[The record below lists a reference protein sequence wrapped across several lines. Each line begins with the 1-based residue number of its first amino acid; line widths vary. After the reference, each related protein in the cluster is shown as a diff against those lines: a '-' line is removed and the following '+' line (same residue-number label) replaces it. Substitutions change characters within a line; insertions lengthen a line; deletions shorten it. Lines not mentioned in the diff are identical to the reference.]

1 VVHLGTQARL
11 TGRRT
16 ENYGHLATIDRFLG
30 GFAGMVTVGPLIGR
44 ESELTQL
51 EGMLACTR
59 LLTAQQ

>member
-1 VVHLGTQARL
+1 
-11 TGRRT
+11 
-16 ENYGHLATIDRFLG
+16 
-30 GFAGMVTVGPLIGR
+30 MVTVGPLIGR